1 MMASAAMAPRV
12 FRPKARVARPRAS
25 MSCPIDVAMV
35 SALSGR
41 AQYSVS
47 PLARCRQ
54 PALCSLIVTARMFA
68 RRGGWLRF
76 TVVAIVPMSAAACDP
91 VINIQGSFFP
101 AWIACMSVG
110 IVLTAVCRQLFAV
123 TRLEPHLGPLL
134 LIYPS
139 LWLLVTL
146 LIWLAFYRT

>member
-1 MMASAAMAPRV
+1 
-12 FRPKARVARPRAS
+12 
-25 MSCPIDVAMV
+25 
-35 SALSGR
+35 
-41 AQYSVS
+41 
-47 PLARCRQ
+47 
-54 PALCSLIVTARMFA
+54 
-68 RRGGWLRF
+68 
-76 TVVAIVPMSAAACDP
+76 
-91 VINIQGSFFP
+91 
-101 AWIACMSVG
+101 MSVG